1 MLRELHIRDL
11 AVIETVAI
19 EIDPGFT
26 ALTGETGAGK
36 SILIDALALALGER
50 SDAQAIRNG
59 AERLEVSASFDIGDN
74 PPASTWLTGNELG
87 EAASDCVL
95 RRVVGSDGRSRAW
108 INGRPVPVQTL
119 RELGTLLVDICG
131 QQDYQSLRHKNTQR
145 EVLDSA
151 GDITAQRDAVRAAWR
166 SWKAAEHDY
175 RELLTRE
182 RDRDSRRELLAF
194 QVSELLALNPRQG
207 EYAEIE
213 LEHRALHHRT
223 QIASALHTAL
233 GRTYDDDS
241 GSAQAAVAAA
251 RQALGDVLGFDPGL
265 DSALQLLTEAD
276 IQIREA
282 ATLIRQ
288 RIDSLDQDPHRES
301 ELDDRLA
308 ALQEA
313 ARKHRITANELPA
326 LQARLSEELAQLG
339 NYAENCSRLETI
351 VTEKH
356 QALGKIA
363 AALTAQRVKA
373 AASLARDITRNMA
386 TLGMSGGQFEVRV
399 HPLPDATIGPDGAD
413 DVEFLVSA
421 NPGQPPAPMSRVA
434 SGGELSRLNLAIQ
447 VVATAARGAPTL
459 IFDEVDAGVG
469 GAVAEIVGR
478 KLRELSRQRQVLCV
492 THLPQVAAQASQHFT
507 VRKQTVRGKTSTSV
521 QKLDAAERIEE
532 TARMLGGLCITAQTR
547 AHAEEMLAAAAQPAE
562 GKKTR
567 KAGGRR
573 SAPAQS

>member
-11 AVIETVAI
+11 AVIESVAI
-19 EIDPGFT
+19 EIGPGFT
-26 ALTGETGAGK
+26 TLTGETGAGK

-50 SDAQAIRNG
+50 SDALAIRSG
-59 AERLEVSASFDIGDN
+59 AERLEVSATFDTSDN
-74 PPASTWLTGNELG
+74 QAANAWLLENELG
-87 EAASDCVL
+87 EESSDCVL

-119 RELGTLLVDICG
+119 RELGGRLVDICG

-145 EVLDSA
+145 DVLDNM
-151 GDITAQRDAVRAAWR
+151 GDTGSLRDEVREAWR
-166 SWKAAEHDY
+166 SWKAAEQEY

-194 QVSELLALNPRQG
+194 QLSELQALNPREG
-207 EYAEIE
+207 EYAAAE
-213 LEHRALHHRT
+213 LEHRALQHRT
-223 QIASALHTAL
+223 QIANALHTAL
-233 GRTYDDDS
+233 GRAYDDDS

-251 RQALGDVLGFDPGL
+251 RQALIDVLSFDPGL
-265 DSALQLLTEAD
+265 AAALQMLSEAD

-282 ATLIRQ
+282 ADLIRQ
-288 RIDSLDQDPHRES
+288 RIDTLDQDPARES

-313 ARKHRITANELPA
+313 ARKHRITPDELPV
-326 LQARLSEELAQLG
+326 LQARLSEELAQLS
-339 NYAENCSRLETI
+339 NYAESCARLE
-351 VTEKH
+351 H
-356 QALGKIA
+356 IA
-363 AALTAQRVKA
+363 AGKRSAVEILSAQLSTRRGKA
-373 AASLARDITRNMA
+373 GTQLAKAIMQNMA
-386 TLGMSGGQFEVRV
+386 TLGMAGGQFEVRLK
-399 HPLPDATIGPDGAD
+399 PLPDAAIGPDGAD
-413 DVEFLVSA
+413 DIEFLVSA

-447 VVATAARGAPTL
+447 VVATAEHGAPTL

-507 VRKQTVRGKTSTSV
+507 VRKDVARGKTSTSV
-521 QKLDAAERIEE
+521 QKLDAPARVEE
-532 TARMLGGLCITAQTR
+532 IARMLGGLNITAQTR
-547 AHAEEMLAAAAQPAE
+547 AHAQEMLDSAAESADSKP
-562 GKKTR
+562 R
-567 KAGGRR
+567 KAAGRR
-573 SAPAQS
+573 RAPA

>member
-1 MLRELHIRDL
+1 VLRELHIRDL
-11 AVIETVAI
+11 AVIEAVAI

-26 ALTGETGAGK
+26 TLTGETGAGK

-59 AERLEVSASFDIGDN
+59 AERLEVSATFATDDN
-74 PPASTWLTGNELG
+74 PTASTWLAENELLDESG
-87 EAASDCVL
+87 DCVL

-145 EVLDSA
+145 EVLDSS
-151 GDITAQRDAVRAAWR
+151 GDTLGLRDAVREAWR
-166 SWKAAEHDY
+166 SWKSAEQDH
-175 RELLTRE
+175 RELLERE
-182 RDRDSRRELLAF
+182 RDRESRRELLAF
-194 QVSELLALNPRQG
+194 QVGELQALNPRQG

-223 QIASALHTAL
+223 QIAGALHAAL
-233 GRTYDDDS
+233 GRLYDDDS
-241 GSAQAAVAAA
+241 GSAQAAVASA
-251 RQALGDVLGFDPGL
+251 RQALAEVRDFDPGL

-282 ATLIRQ
+282 ATMIRQ
-288 RIDSLDQDPHRES
+288 RVDTLDQDPHREA

-313 ARKHRITANELPA
+313 ARKHRITADELPA
-326 LQARLSEELAQLG
+326 LQARLGAELEQLG
-339 NYAENCSRLETI
+339 NYAATCSQLQQLAA
-351 VTEKH
+351 EKRRS
-356 QALGKIA
+356 LDKLA
-363 AALTAQRVKA
+363 AQLTAQRSKA
-373 AASLARDITRNMA
+373 AASLAQDITRNMA
-386 TLGMSGGQFEVRV
+386 TLGMSGGCFEVRMK
-399 HPLPDATIGPDGAD
+399 PLADGATGPDGAD
-413 DVEFLVSA
+413 DIEFLVSA

-447 VVATAARGAPTL
+447 VVATAAHGAPTL

-478 KLRELSRQRQVLCV
+478 KLRELSRNRQVLCV

-507 VRKQTVRGKTSTSV
+507 VRKHAARGKTNTTV
-521 QKLDAAERIEE
+521 QKLDAAERVEE
-532 TARMLGGLCITAQTR
+532 TARMLGGLQITAQTR
-547 AHAEEMLAAAAQPAE
+547 AHAEEMLAAAATPAA
-562 GKKTR
+562 GKKPVGTA
-567 KAGGRR
+567 KRR
-573 SAPAQS
+573 STRA